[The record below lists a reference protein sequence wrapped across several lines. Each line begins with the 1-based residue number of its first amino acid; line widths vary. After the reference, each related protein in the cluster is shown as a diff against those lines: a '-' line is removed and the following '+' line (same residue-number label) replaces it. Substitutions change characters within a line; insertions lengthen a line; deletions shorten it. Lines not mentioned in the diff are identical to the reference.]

1 MCHRRLPLKRSPS
14 RRKIGAWLGRLTH
27 QANAKRRDL
36 VGYVVGRLRAF
47 SPEDALVILAEPR
60 GGSTWLAQVINT
72 IPDTAVLWEP
82 IAHARAFRRL
92 SFASRQFIPRYA
104 DWPAAKSAFDRIFR
118 GRTVNHC
125 TCRLSSPMSFL
136 DADKLVV
143 KFCRAN
149 ALAPWITRVFNFHYT
164 PVLLLRHPFAVA
176 ASQLRH
182 PAWAD
187 QPSQY
192 TIQSGRYRLHHEK
205 HASFLSTLD
214 TKAEMLVAT
223 WCLSNLVPL
232 RTPLTDRSW
241 MTVHYEDLLLDPAQ
255 EIGRIFD
262 AWDLPVPER
271 ALYQA
276 SIPSVT
282 TQNPT
287 PRKSGVDRQL
297 TKWRSRFAES
307 EIEGLKRVLDHFE
320 IHVYST
326 ALMPHRQLE

>member
-1 MCHRRLPLKRSPS
+1 MCHRPLPLKRSPS
-14 RRKIGAWLGRLTH
+14 RRKIGAWLGRLPH
-27 QANAKRRDL
+27 QADAKRRDL
-36 VGYVVGRLRAF
+36 LGYVIGRLCTF

-92 SFASRQFIPRYA
+92 SFASRQFIPRHA
-104 DWPAAKSAFDRIFR
+104 DWPAAENAFGRVFQ

-125 TCRLSSPMSFL
+125 TCKLSSPMSFL
-136 DADKLVV
+136 YADKLLV

-149 ALAPWITRVFNFHYT
+149 ALAPWLTRVFNFRYT

-182 PAWAD
+182 PAWAA

-192 TIQSGRYRLHHEK
+192 TIQSGRYRHHQEE
-205 HASFLSTLD
+205 HACFLSTLD
-214 TKAEMLVAT
+214 TKAEMLVAI

-232 RTPLTDRSW
+232 RTPLDERNW
-241 MTVHYEDLLLDPAQ
+241 MTVHYEDLLLGPAQ
-255 EIGRIFD
+255 EIDRIFD
-262 AWDLPVPER
+262 AWDLPVPDR
-271 ALYQA
+271 ALHQT

-282 TQNPT
+282 TQYRAF
-287 PRKSGVDRQL
+287 RKSGVDRQL
-297 TKWRSRFAES
+297 TKWRRRFAES
-307 EIEGLKRVLDHFE
+307 EIAALKRVLDHFE
-320 IHVYST
+320 INVYST
-326 ALMPHRQLE
+326 ALMPHKQVE